1 MRDLIVFGIVFSFL
15 PLAFVHTPIGIL
27 LWNWIGFMNPH
38 RLGWGYAYHF
48 QFAVLIGGVTLI
60 SFVFSKYRRAIPMP
74 PPIVLLLLFI
84 LWMNVTTIFSLVP
97 DDAWN
102 QWEKIMKIQLF
113 MFITLSVMQERKF
126 IMQLLWTIVF
136 SISYFGYKGG
146 VFTVLSGGG
155 QRVFGPTGSQIE
167 DNNTLALA
175 LIMVVPLLVFLFKQ
189 TKNKWIKYFLLAGCF
204 LCAFSILGSQ
214 SRGALLASCAM
225 VIFLIL
231 RSRKKV
237 VFITVLAIFVP
248 ILVTFMPSNWFD
260 RMNTIQTYEEDLSA
274 MGRINAW
281 HFAHNLAKARPLVGG
296 GFEAFR
302 PHLFEQ
308 YAPIPEQY
316 HDAHSI
322 YFEVLGEQGFVGLFL
337 FISILL
343 STWFL
348 GSVIRHRTG
357 KDPNLSW
364 AYELASMIQV
374 SLIGYMVGG
383 AFLGVA
389 YFDLLYSLV
398 VIMVLVH
405 HEVKKSLKICPKP
418 LSHSESNELNY
429 AT

>member
-1 MRDLIVFGIVFSFL
+1 MGWFNRLKKGIHTETKDKKPTKEGLWYKCPECKKIV
-15 PLAFVHTPIGIL
+15 
-27 LWNWIGFMNPH
+27 
-38 RLGWGYAYHF
+38 
-48 QFAVLIGGVTLI
+48 
-60 SFVFSKYRRAIPMP
+60 PM
-74 PPIVLLLLFI
+74 
-84 LWMNVTTIFSLVP
+84 
-97 DDAWN
+97 DAWG

-126 IMQLLWTIVF
+126 IIQLLWTIVF

-155 QRVFGPTGSQIE
+155 HRIFGPTGSQIQ

-175 LIMVVPLLVFLFKQ
+175 LIMTVPLLIFLTKQ
-189 TKNKWIKYFLLAGCF
+189 TKAKWLKYFLLAGCF
-204 LCAFSILGSQ
+204 LCGFSILGSH
-214 SRGALLASCAM
+214 SRGALLASSAM
-225 VIFLIL
+225 VLFLIL

-237 VFITVLAIFVP
+237 LFITIMALFVP
-248 ILVTFMPSNWFD
+248 ILVNFMPSHWFD

-281 HFAHNLAKARPLVGG
+281 NFAYNLAVDRPLVGG

-302 PHLFEQ
+302 PHLFEK
-308 YAPIPEQY
+308 YAPVPEQY
-316 HDAHSI
+316 HDSHSI

-337 FISILL
+337 FLSLL
-343 STWFL
+343 FSTWLL
-348 GSVIRHRTG
+348 GSTIRARAR
-357 KDPNLSW
+357 KIPELLW
-364 AYELASMIQV
+364 AYDLASMLQV

-405 HEVKKSLKICPKP
+405 HEVKKSIKAQQVTLKQPMGDKNLCPALP
-418 LSHSESNELNY
+418 
-429 AT
+429 